1 MKSPTLGGPI
11 VFCDAKGV
19 DHDALVTA
27 VWSDTCVNLLY
38 VSGDE
43 SRKDSF
49 GRQIERESSVTHV
62 SMAGA
67 HGNYFRHSDEASK
80 PRQEPQSV

>member
-1 MKSPTLGGPI
+1 MKSPTLRGPI
-11 VFCDAKGV
+11 VFCDSYGR

-27 VWSDTCVNLLY
+27 VWSDTCVNLVF

-49 GRQIERESSVTHV
+49 GRQIERETSVCHA
-62 SMAGA
+62 SQAGA
-67 HGNYFRHSDEASK
+67 HGNYFRHHDEARVPFK
-80 PRQEPQSV
+80 APQSV